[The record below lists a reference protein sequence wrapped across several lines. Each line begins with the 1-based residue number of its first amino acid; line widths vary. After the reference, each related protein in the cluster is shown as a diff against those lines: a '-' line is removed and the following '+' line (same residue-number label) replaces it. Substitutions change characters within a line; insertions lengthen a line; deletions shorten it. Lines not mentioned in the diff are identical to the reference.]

1 MLAMTSRQR
10 VQMALRHLEP
20 DRVPIDFGARHSIH
34 MATHR
39 ALTKH
44 LGFEGGDE
52 IVRSY
57 LNFSA
62 EPDPRLLDFFEA
74 DVIQFQC
81 KPGRGYV
88 FQIDPETDS
97 WSDEWGITCRRPPG
111 GCYYD
116 PYKYP
121 LAAAESVADI
131 ERFRFPDP
139 MDPHRMAGVIEALR
153 AAHTANS
160 KAILL
165 NAPAMGIWMLGFY
178 LRGLEQGL
186 MDLATQPD
194 LAEALAERITQ
205 WFVTFWETTLP
216 SIGDY
221 LDVVQMEGDLG
232 SQEGPLFS
240 PRLFRQ
246 IFKPRLRRIVDAIK
260 QHTRAKVL
268 LHACGSV
275 YWAIPDLLE
284 VGIDVLNP
292 VQVNAAEMDTA
303 RLKREFGRDISFWGG
318 GCDTILLQQ
327 GTPAQVKAEVKRRIA
342 DLGPGGGYV
351 FGSIHN
357 IAAGVPP
364 ENVVAMFRAAWSYGA
379 YKGRA

>member
-1 MLAMTSRQR
+1 MPAITSRQR
-10 VQMALRHLEP
+10 VQMALRHQGP

-34 MATHR
+34 MTAHR

-52 IVRSY
+52 VVRSY

-62 EPDPRLLDFFEA
+62 EPDPRLLDSFEA
-74 DVIQFQC
+74 DVIQFQG
-81 KPGRGYV
+81 KPGQGYV
-88 FQIDPETDS
+88 FQIDPATDS
-97 WSDEWGITCRRPPG
+97 WSDEWGIKCRRPLG
-111 GCYYD
+111 GYYYD
-116 PYKYP
+116 PYEYP

-139 MDPHRMAGVIEALR
+139 TDPHRMAGVTEALR
-153 AAHTANS
+153 AAHTANT

-165 NAPAMGIWMLGFY
+165 NAPTMGIWMLGFY

-205 WFVTFWETTLP
+205 WFVSFWETTLP

-221 LDVVQMEGDLG
+221 LDVVHMEGDLG
-232 SQEGPLFS
+232 SQDGPLFS

-260 QHTRAKVL
+260 RHTRAKVL

-303 RLKREFGRDISFWGG
+303 RLKREFGRDLSFWGG

-327 GTPAQVKAEVKRRIA
+327 GTPAQVEAEVKRRIA

-364 ENVVAMFRAAWSYGA
+364 ENVVAMFRAARSYGA
-379 YKGRA
+379 Y